1 MPPQLPSKDSNCG
14 IASYSEGESLS
25 GNIRAV
31 QELHSKGRE
40 HDYSPLAAGCI
51 KDLMQSVPL
60 EKITQAIKKD
70 VPLSHLVK
78 SSKHCSSPGT
88 RAALRSKG
96 KAAVA
101 LVSPFWRQ
109 EPMGKAAAP
118 LAVKKI
124 CRHSRAV
131 PAESEAD
138 LDSNGRSK
146 AMLGCNHSLVPTGVQ
161 GLPRLQEQDKQ
172 PQTRGSRELQHLTGS
187 SCKEKRVT
195 QPSSSRVAL
204 WEPKALAGAR
214 PDRQVGIN
222 PGSLTLT

>member
-1 MPPQLPSKDSNCG
+1 MPPQLPSKDSNCS
-14 IASYSEGESLS
+14 ISRYSKGESLS

-70 VPLSHLVK
+70 VPLSHLMK

-88 RAALRSKG
+88 RAALWSKG

-118 LAVKKI
+118 LAVKQI

-131 PAESEAD
+131 SLPQRVRQTLIPMEEPKQRLAAITHWFPLESRG
-138 LDSNGRSK
+138 SQ
-146 AMLGCNHSLVPTGVQ
+146 GCRNRTNSPRPGAAGSFNTSQ
-161 GLPRLQEQDKQ
+161 GLLV
-172 PQTRGSRELQHLTGS
+172 
-187 SCKEKRVT
+187 KRRVSDTAIPLKSGTLGT
-195 QPSSSRVAL
+195 QS
-204 WEPKALAGAR
+204 
-214 PDRQVGIN
+214 
-222 PGSLTLT
+222 TC